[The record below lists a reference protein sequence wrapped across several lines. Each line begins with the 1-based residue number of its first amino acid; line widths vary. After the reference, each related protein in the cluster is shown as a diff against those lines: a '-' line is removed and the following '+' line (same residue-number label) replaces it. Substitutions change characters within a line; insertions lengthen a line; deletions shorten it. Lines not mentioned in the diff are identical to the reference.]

1 MDEQRITMDRLNDF
15 LKRRGLRANY
25 VARQVGIGERTL
37 YCFKSGSRLL
47 TKTQLRKL
55 QSYIFDYEQR
65 MSDADEKR
73 DEESNETAI

>member
-1 MDEQRITMDRLNDF
+1 MDEQRIVMEQLNDF

-25 VARQVGIGERTL
+25 VAKQVGIRERSF

-55 QSYIFDYEQR
+55 QEYMSDYERR
-65 MSDADEKR
+65 MDETF
-73 DEESNETAI
+73 EEGDGK

>member
-55 QSYIFDYEQR
+55 QDYMGDYERR
-65 MSDADEKR
+65 MS
-73 DEESNETAI
+73 EESNETAI